1 MQKLKSRFR
10 QLTNALRY
18 LARGDFSGLVR
29 RLRWYQEEQGNV
41 KLHRRLTAGNRRAWG
56 IVCTPHTLFIAQAI
70 SDRLS
75 THGIESEV
83 LTGNLQDFDHDFYII
98 LCPQMFKKLPPPNKR
113 VVFQLEQSVNS
124 RWFTPEYMK
133 ILNDSLCVLEYSLT
147 NIDFLAQKG
156 VQYPKVYY
164 LPIGAVRKMD
174 YRDSS
179 KKYDFVFYGDN
190 LSSERRRLFLSELSK
205 KYKVKVC
212 NNVFGEEMYSILR
225 QAKAV
230 INIHYYEN
238 ALLEMPRI
246 CECISLG
253 VPVLSEGTADQKEY
267 PELQGAVR
275 FFDEGSIESMIS
287 TAAELLDDIE
297 VMKPAVRSAVSLS
310 AARFDFMMDRFLVA
324 LGAIP
329 ASIMLENPIYVPAPS
344 DFFALSLPET
354 IERRKFVARSL
365 PKNCELFDGVRHRI
379 GWVGC
384 GSSFNALSRYAIAHD
399 VERLTVMED
408 DAIIPNGFDEVLLE
422 INQYLDSR
430 KADWDVFSG
439 LMADIDP
446 EVRVL
451 SVEMVG
457 SRTYVTIDRMISMVF
472 NIYNR
477 SALKLLSSWNPL
489 NDDAATNTID
499 RYLQK
504 QDGLRVVV
512 CVPFLVG
519 YNEDVTSTLWGFN
532 NNRYMPMIKKAERD
546 LEALVSKWQREQSAL
561 QNQEHRE

>member
-18 LARGDFSGLVR
+18 LVRGDFSGLIRRVR
-29 RLRWYQEEQGNV
+29 RIQDEQSHV
-41 KLHRRLTAGNRRAWG
+41 KLHRRLTAGDRRAWG
-56 IVCTPHTLFIAQAI
+56 IVCTPHTLFIANAI
-70 SDRLS
+70 SERLS
-75 THGIESEV
+75 KHGIVSEIM
-83 LTGNLQDFDHDFYII
+83 TGDLQDFGHDFYIV
-98 LCPQMFKKLPPPNKR
+98 LCPQMFKQLPPSNKR

-133 ILNDSLCVLEYSLT
+133 ILNESLCVLEYSLT

-156 VQYPKVYY
+156 VQYPKVHY
-164 LPIGAVRKMD
+164 LPIGAVRKTD
-174 YRDSS
+174 YNESP

-190 LSSERRRLFLSELSK
+190 LSSERRRLFLSALK
-205 KYKVKVC
+205 RKYTVKIW
-212 NNVFGEEMYSILR
+212 NDVFGDEMYSIVR

-230 INIHYYEN
+230 INIHYYED

-253 VPVLSEGTADQKEY
+253 VPVLSEGTLDQQEY

-275 FFDEGSIESMIS
+275 FFDEGSIDSMMS
-287 TAAELLDDIE
+287 TAAKLLDDIE
-297 VMKPAVRSAVSLS
+297 TMNLAVRAAVSSS

-329 ASIMLENPIYVPAPS
+329 ASVILENPIFVQRES

-354 IERRKFVARSL
+354 TERRKMIAQSL

-379 GWVGC
+379 GWIGC
-384 GSSFNALSRYAIAHD
+384 GCSFNALSRYAIAQD

-408 DAIIPNGFDEVLLE
+408 DAIIPNDFDSVLLE
-422 INQYLDSR
+422 VNQYLDTR
-430 KADWDVFSG
+430 GADWDVFSG

-446 EVRVL
+446 EAKVL

-457 SRTYVTIDRMISMVF
+457 TRTYVTIDRMTSMVF

-489 NDDAATNTID
+489 NDDAVTNTID
-499 RYLQK
+499 RYLEK
-504 QDGLRVVV
+504 REGLRVVV
-512 CVPFLVG
+512 CLPFLVG

-532 NNRYMPMIKKAERD
+532 NNRYMPMIEKAEKEI
-546 LEALVSKWQREQSAL
+546 EALVSTWINDQ
-561 QNQEHRE
+561 HRSRNR

>member
-1 MQKLKSRFR
+1 MQKLKSRLT

-29 RLRWYQEEQGNV
+29 RLRSYQNEQGHV
-41 KLHRRLTAGNRRAWG
+41 KLHRRLTAGDRRAWG
-56 IVCTPHTLFIAQAI
+56 IVCTPHTLFIAKAI
-70 SDRLS
+70 SERLS
-75 THGIESEV
+75 KHGIESEIT
-83 LTGNLQDFDHDFYII
+83 TGDLQDFRHDFYIV
-98 LCPQMFKKLPPPNKR
+98 LCPQMFKELPPPNKR

-124 RWFTPEYMK
+124 RWFTPEYME

-147 NIDFLAQKG
+147 NIEFLALKG
-156 VQYPKVYY
+156 VQYPKVHY
-164 LPIGAVRKMD
+164 LPIGAVRRTN
-174 YRDSS
+174 YSESS

-190 LSSERRRLFLSELSK
+190 LSSERRRVFISALK
-205 KYKVKVC
+205 RKYKVKVC
-212 NNVFGEEMYSILR
+212 NDVFGEEMYSIVR

-230 INIHYYEN
+230 INIHYYED

-253 VPVLSEGTADQKEY
+253 VPVLSEGTFDQKEY

-275 FFDEGSIESMIS
+275 FFDEGSVESMMS
-287 TAAELLDDIE
+287 NAAELLDNIE
-297 VMKPAVRSAVSLS
+297 TMNLAVRTAVSSS
-310 AARFDFMMDRFLVA
+310 ATRFDFMMDRFLVA

-329 ASIMLENPIYVPAPS
+329 ASVMLDNPIYVRRQS

-354 IERRKFVARSL
+354 IERRKLIAQSL
-365 PKNCELFDGVRHRI
+365 PKNCELFDGIRHRI
-379 GWVGC
+379 GWIGC
-384 GSSFNALSRYAIAHD
+384 GCSFNALSRYAVAHD
-399 VERLTVMED
+399 LARLTVMED
-408 DAIIPNGFDEVLLE
+408 DVIIPSDFDDVLFE

-430 KADWDVFSG
+430 KGDWDVFSG

-446 EVRVL
+446 EAKVL
-451 SVEMVG
+451 SVETVG
-457 SRTYVTIDRMISMVF
+457 PRTYVTIDRMTSMVF

-477 SALKLLSSWNPL
+477 SALRLLSNWNPL
-489 NDDAATNTID
+489 NDNAVTNTID
-499 RYLQK
+499 RYLEK

-532 NNRYMPMIKKAERD
+532 NNRYMPMIEKAEKEI
-546 LEALVSKWQREQSAL
+546 EALVSAWR
-561 QNQEHRE
+561 NN